1 MNVYLLLIIYCVCV
15 IAASLSGGALPWL
28 VRFTHRQMQLLMS
41 FVGGLML
48 GVAVLH
54 LLPHGVHELV
64 PVTERPLDVAA
75 AWLLGGLLGMFLLI
89 RVFHVHAHEH
99 GDTSDVGH
107 GESHGH
113 HHGAS
118 CEHDHDHHHHHQ
130 GHEPALIHLGAKEAD
145 DSAHRFSWV
154 GLAVGL
160 SLHTLIDGLALGAAV
175 KAESMHLH
183 WIAGFG
189 TFLAV
194 ALHKP
199 LDALSITSLMAAG
212 GWTRQQAWLA
222 NIAFALMCPLGAVAF
237 VAGVGSM
244 SSHQSLIIG
253 CALAFSAGV
262 FLCISLADLLPELA
276 FHAHDRLPLTL
287 VLFVGV
293 ALAWVI
299 GKFEPV
305 HTHDLERRPEL
316 TPERTKEVDTSWA
329 TPALLRK

>member
-1 MNVYLLLIIYCVCV
+1 MATYLLLTFYCVCIV
-15 IAASLSGGALPWL
+15 AASLSGGALPWL

-54 LLPHGVHELV
+54 LFPHGVYELGRI
-64 PVTERPLDVAA
+64 TTIEKPLDLSAL
-75 AWLLGGLLGMFLLI
+75 WLLGGLLGMFLLI

-107 GESHGH
+107 SHDH
-113 HHGAS
+113 AHGAG
-118 CEHDHDHHHHHQ
+118 CEHDHDHH
-130 GHEPALIHLGAKEAD
+130 GHAPALIHLGAKEAVD

-154 GLAVGL
+154 GLAIGL

-175 KAESMHLH
+175 KAESLH
-183 WIAGFG
+183 AHWLAGLG

-212 GWTRQQAWLA
+212 GWTRKQAWLA
-222 NIAFALMCPLGAVAF
+222 NMAFALMCPFGAFAFLFGLDGLGDN
-237 VAGVGSM
+237 
-244 SSHQSLIIG
+244 QSLVIG

-276 FHAHDRLPLTL
+276 FHAHDRFPLTM

-299 GKFEPV
+299 GKFEPA
-305 HTHDLERRPEL
+305 HTHSLQRLPIVQ
-316 TPERTKEVDTSWA
+316 PVDSHTHS
-329 TPALLRK
+329 K

>member
-1 MNVYLLLIIYCVCV
+1 MKLYLLLTIYCIFV

-54 LLPHGVHELV
+54 LFPHGVYELGRIK
-64 PVTERPLDVAA
+64 TIEHPLDLAA
-75 AWLLGGLLGMFLLI
+75 VWLLVGLLCMFMLI

-107 GESHGH
+107 GPHCAHDHDHGH
-113 HHGAS
+113 HHG
-118 CEHDHDHHHHHQ
+118 
-130 GHEPALIHLGAKEAD
+130 HEPALLHLGAKEATG
-145 DSAHRFSWV
+145 DSAHRFSWI
-154 GLAVGL
+154 GLAIGL

-175 KAESMHLH
+175 KAETTHAH
-183 WIAGFG
+183 WLAGLG

-212 GWTRQQAWLA
+212 GWTKRQAWAA
-222 NIAFALMCPLGAVAF
+222 NIAFALMCPIGAF
-237 VAGVGSM
+237 VFIAGIDNLGTYEAHV
-244 SSHQSLIIG
+244 IG

-276 FHAHDRLPLTL
+276 FHAHDRFPLTM
-287 VLFVGV
+287 VLLIGV

-299 GKFEPV
+299 GTFEPA
-305 HTHDLERRPEL
+305 HTHSLQQP
-316 TPERTKEVDTSWA
+316 
-329 TPALLRK
+329 PAETGHSH

>member
-1 MNVYLLLIIYCVCV
+1 MKIILLLTCYCVLIV
-15 IAASLSGGALPWL
+15 VASLTGGALPSL
-28 VRFTHRQMQLLMS
+28 MRFSHRQMQLLMS

-54 LLPHGVHELV
+54 LFPHGVQELT
-64 PVTERPLDVAA
+64 PVTMQPLDLAA
-75 AWLLGGLLGMFLLI
+75 GWLLGGLLGMFLLI

-107 GESHGH
+107 AHSHG
-113 HHGAS
+113 
-118 CEHDHDHHHHHQ
+118 CEHDHDHRAHHP
-130 GHEPALIHLGAKEAD
+130 HEHATGLVHLGAHEAE

-154 GLAVGL
+154 GLAIGL

-175 KAESMHLH
+175 AAESPYNSVLGL
-183 WIAGFG
+183 AGLG

-212 GWTRQQAWLA
+212 GWTKRQSWIA
-222 NIAFALMCPLGAVAF
+222 NIAFALMCPLGAFAF
-237 VAGVGSM
+237 VMGLGGLGG
-244 SSHQSLIIG
+244 HQSLVIG

-276 FHAHDRLPLTL
+276 FHAHDRFPLTM

-293 ALAWVI
+293 ALAWLI
-299 GKFEPV
+299 GYLEPPHSHGLPPPPV
-305 HTHDLERRPEL
+305 KQIDSSHSH
-316 TPERTKEVDTSWA
+316 
-329 TPALLRK
+329 

>member
-1 MNVYLLLIIYCVCV
+1 MKTYLLLTLYCVCV

-28 VRFTHRQMQLLMS
+28 VRFSHRQMQLLMS

-54 LLPHGVHELV
+54 LLPHSVHELV
-64 PVTERPLDVAA
+64 VATERPMDVAA
-75 AWLLGGLLGMFLLI
+75 AWLLTGLLGMFVLI

-107 GESHGH
+107 GGSHGH
-113 HHGAS
+113 DHKHGHG
-118 CEHDHDHHHHHQ
+118 CEHDHDHHHQ
-130 GHEPALIHLGAKEAD
+130 GHEPALLHLGAKEAD

-175 KAESMHLH
+175 KAESLHLH
-183 WIAGFG
+183 WVAGFG

-212 GWTRQQAWLA
+212 GWTKQQAWLA

-237 VAGVGSM
+237 VAGLGSL
-244 SSHQSLIIG
+244 SSHQSFIIG

-287 VLFVGV
+287 VLGVGV

-299 GKFEPV
+299 GKLEPA
-305 HTHDLERRPEL
+305 HSHQMERPQLIKPMESTSPPSAAPES
-316 TPERTKEVDTSWA
+316 PRQ
-329 TPALLRK
+329 

>member
-1 MNVYLLLIIYCVCV
+1 MAIYLLLTFYCVCV
-15 IAASLSGGALPWL
+15 IGASLSGGALPWL

-54 LLPHGVHELV
+54 LFPHGVYELARIK
-64 PVTERPLDVAA
+64 TIAQPLDLAA
-75 AWLLGGLLGMFLLI
+75 LWLLGGLLGMFLLI

-99 GDTSDVGH
+99 GDVSDVGH
-107 GESHGH
+107 GPH
-113 HHGAS
+113 
-118 CEHDHDHHHHHQ
+118 CEHDHDHGMPLGHQ
-130 GHEPALIHLGAKEAD
+130 HGNGPALLHLGAKEAAG

-154 GLAVGL
+154 GLAIGL

-175 KAESMHLH
+175 KAESLH
-183 WIAGFG
+183 AHWLAGFG

-212 GWTRQQAWLA
+212 GWTKQQAWLA
-222 NIAFALMCPLGAVAF
+222 NIAFALMCPLGAFAF
-237 VAGVGSM
+237 VAGIGGLGE
-244 SSHQSLIIG
+244 HQALVVG
-253 CALAFSAGV
+253 CALAFSTGV

-276 FHAHDRLPLTL
+276 FHAHDRFPLTM

-293 ALAWVI
+293 LLAWVI
-299 GKFEPV
+299 GKFEPA
-305 HTHDLERRPEL
+305 HTHSLQQP
-316 TPERTKEVDTSWA
+316 PPP
-329 TPALLRK
+329 PALHDHDHSQSK